1 MSVAT
6 LLNIRLQL
14 GCFGIPTLLV
24 LGNFGNLFT
33 VLVLGRTLKQR
44 ANSCALYLLFS
55 SIANWIVIDTA
66 LISMYYGVD
75 HIEPTNKS
83 NVLCKLRWYGGNV
96 LFLTSR
102 SLSKLDRIV

>member
-1 MSVAT
+1 MSVET
-6 LLNIRLQL
+6 LLNVRLQL
-14 GCFGIPTLLV
+14 GRFGIPTLLAF
-24 LGNFGNLFT
+24 GNFGNLFT

-55 SIANWIVIDTA
+55 SITNWIVIDTA

-102 SLSKLDRIV
+102 SLSKLDLIV